1 MALGATRSGIA
12 RMVLAESLVAT
23 CAGLAIGAPLAYWA
37 RRAVAGL
44 VPDLPA
50 NGAAAGL
57 VPDLPANGAAAIA
70 LSASM
75 MILVALL
82 AAYVPARRATRVDPM
97 EALRYE

>member
-50 NGAAAGL
+50 NGAAA
-57 VPDLPANGAAAIA
+57 IA
-70 LSASM
+70 LSAIM